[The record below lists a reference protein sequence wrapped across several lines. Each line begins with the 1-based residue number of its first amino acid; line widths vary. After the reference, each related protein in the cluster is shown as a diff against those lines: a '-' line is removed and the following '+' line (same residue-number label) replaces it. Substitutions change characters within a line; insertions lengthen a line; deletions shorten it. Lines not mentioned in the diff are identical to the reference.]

1 MNAFRGIAVRGC
13 VSPYLASLSL
23 AISAER
29 PWRVVCT
36 VSTFRRSLSHTEL
49 LAGSARQEATE
60 KKSRIMQR
68 TWKNSPMRIYRLF
81 LLFKASYND
90 DDAKR

>member
-36 VSTFRRSLSHTEL
+36 VSTFRAPQWPIIISCGVTRRKR
-49 LAGSARQEATE
+49 SARSDRKEIPYHPANLKELPYENLPTL
-60 KKSRIMQR
+60 SIV
-68 TWKNSPMRIYRLF
+68 
-81 LLFKASYND
+81 
-90 DDAKR
+90 